1 MLYIGM
7 EADMKLNDNFEML
20 LGRLGRLGYAIRRAA
35 NQEEAVDLI
44 EKSQC
49 LLLSPEMIKDKPT
62 DRLILKIVEFRP
74 RPTIVWYHKA
84 S

>member
-1 MLYIGM
+1 
-7 EADMKLNDNFEML
+7 MKLNNNFEML
-20 LGRLGRLGYAIRRAA
+20 LGKLGRLGYAVRRVSS
-35 NQEEAVDLI
+35 QEEAVDLI

-49 LLLSPEMIKDKPT
+49 LLLSPEMVKNKPA
-62 DRLILKIVEFRP
+62 DGLILKIIDFKP